1 MKTNSNTRCLIS
13 SFLGRQSWY
22 AVFSKQTKWGRTE
35 PLWPEWLVKHRPAA
49 AEHVHVVAAEMK
61 SYLQNSRPFSLFLL
75 NTTFQFPLDS
85 TQLVKCLV
93 IMFDYM
99 TEACYRLIY
108 LKFSFSIFGQR
119 YILFVLFTIIYLIY
133 QFGCQFTW
141 SKRMCSCFKISST
154 ILICHHVR

>member
-1 MKTNSNTRCLIS
+1 M
-13 SFLGRQSWY
+13 
-22 AVFSKQTKWGRTE
+22 
-35 PLWPEWLVKHRPAA
+35 WPEWLVKHRPAA

-93 IMFDYM
+93 ILFDYM
-99 TEACYRLIY
+99 TVACYRLIY
-108 LKFSFSIFGQR
+108 LQFSPSIFGQR

-133 QFGCQFTW
+133 QFRCQFTW
-141 SKRMCSCFKISST
+141 SKHMCSCFKISST
-154 ILICHHVR
+154 IFFVITSDRLSHLVEVCKVFSLTFSYEGIVCQ